1 MGSQFGMDARSPI
14 ALTAVLE
21 DVPDLTNQVGFG
33 EVLGRSGLGAG
44 LPVLEPAA
52 CHSQNS
58 AQQAD

>member
-1 MGSQFGMDARSPI
+1 LGSQFGMDARR
-14 ALTAVLE
+14 ALAAVLE
-21 DVPDLTNQVGFG
+21 NAADLANQVGFG
-33 EVLGRSGLGAG
+33 AVLCRPRLITG